1 MAITIDGW
9 IINNTG
15 LITKT
20 IGSEQAIISLNA
32 NGKFDVER
40 ISKNAG
46 IAFTSTFDN
55 FATALYNCEQWLQR
69 RNSDN
74 Y

>member
-15 LITKT
+15 LVTKT
-20 IGSEQAIISLNA
+20 IGLEQAIISLNA

-46 IAFTSTFDN
+46 FTSTFDN

>member
-20 IGSEQAIISLNA
+20 IGPEQAIISLNA

-40 ISKNAG
+40 ISKNIG
-46 IAFTSTFDN
+46 FTSTFDN

-69 RNSDN
+69 RNFDD
-74 Y
+74 

>member
-20 IGSEQAIISLNA
+20 IGSEQAIISLNT

-40 ISKNAG
+40 ISKNIG
-46 IAFTSTFDN
+46 FTSTFDN
-55 FATALYNCEQWLQR
+55 FATALYNCEQWLHR
-69 RNSDN
+69 RNFDD
-74 Y
+74 

>member
-15 LITKT
+15 LVTKI
-20 IGSEQAIISLNA
+20 IGPEQAIISLNA

-40 ISKNAG
+40 ISKNIG
-46 IAFTSTFDN
+46 FTSTFDN
-55 FATALYNCEQWLQR
+55 FATALYNCEQWLHR
-69 RNSDN
+69 RNFDD
-74 Y
+74 

>member
-15 LITKT
+15 LVTKT
-20 IGSEQAIISLNA
+20 IGSEQAIISLNT

-46 IAFTSTFDN
+46 FTSTFDN
-55 FATALYNCEQWLQR
+55 FATALYNCEQWLHR
-69 RNSDN
+69 RNFDD
-74 Y
+74 

>member
-9 IINNTG
+9 IINDTG
-15 LITKT
+15 LVTKT
-20 IGSEQAIISLNA
+20 VGSEQAIISLNA

-46 IAFTSTFDN
+46 FISTFDN

-69 RNSDN
+69 RNFDN
-74 Y
+74 

>member
-15 LITKT
+15 LVTKT
-20 IGSEQAIISLNA
+20 IGPEQAIISLNE

-40 ISKNAG
+40 ISKNIG
-46 IAFTSTFDN
+46 FTSTFDN
-55 FATALYNCEQWLQR
+55 FATALYNCEQWLHR
-69 RNSDN
+69 RNFDN
-74 Y
+74 

>member
-1 MAITIDGW
+1 MAIIIDGW
-9 IINNTG
+9 IINDTN

-20 IGSEQAIISLNA
+20 IGPEQAIISLNA

-40 ISKNAG
+40 ISKNIG
-46 IAFTSTFDN
+46 FTSTFDN

-69 RNSDN
+69 RNFDD
-74 Y
+74 

>member
-15 LITKT
+15 LVTKT

-32 NGKFDVER
+32 NSKFDVER
-40 ISKNAG
+40 ISKNTG
-46 IAFTSTFDN
+46 FTSTFDN

>member
-9 IINNTG
+9 IINDTN

-20 IGSEQAIISLNA
+20 IGPEQAIISLNA

-40 ISKNAG
+40 ISKNVG
-46 IAFTSTFDN
+46 FTSTFDN

-69 RNSDN
+69 RNFDD
-74 Y
+74 

>member
-9 IINNTG
+9 IINDTS
-15 LITKT
+15 LVTKT

-40 ISKNAG
+40 ISKNVG
-46 IAFTSTFDN
+46 FTRTFDN
-55 FATALYNCEQWLQR
+55 FATALYNCEQWLHR
-69 RNSDN
+69 RNFDN
-74 Y
+74 

>member
-9 IINNTG
+9 IINDTN
-15 LITKT
+15 LVTKT
-20 IGSEQAIISLNA
+20 IGSEQAIISLNT

-40 ISKNAG
+40 ISKNIG
-46 IAFTSTFDN
+46 FTSTFDN
-55 FATALYNCEQWLQR
+55 FATAMYNCEQWLQR
-69 RNSDN
+69 HNPDN

>member
-15 LITKT
+15 LVTKT
-20 IGSEQAIISLNA
+20 IGPEQAIISLNA

-40 ISKNAG
+40 ISKNVG
-46 IAFTSTFDN
+46 FTSTFDN

-69 RNSDN
+69 RNFDD
-74 Y
+74 

>member
-15 LITKT
+15 LVTT
-20 IGSEQAIISLNA
+20 PIGPEQAIISLNA

-40 ISKNAG
+40 ISKNIG
-46 IAFTSTFDN
+46 FTSTFDN
-55 FATALYNCEQWLQR
+55 FATALYNCEQWLHR
-69 RNSDN
+69 RNFDD
-74 Y
+74 

>member
-9 IINNTG
+9 IINDTG
-15 LITKT
+15 LVTKT

-46 IAFTSTFDN
+46 FTSVFDN

-69 RNSDN
+69 RNFDN

>member
-20 IGSEQAIISLNA
+20 IGPEQAIISLNA

-40 ISKNAG
+40 ISKNIG
-46 IAFTSTFDN
+46 LTSTFDN
-55 FATALYNCEQWLQR
+55 FVLINLNLFLAQ
-69 RNSDN
+69 SN
-74 Y
+74 YAIKL

>member
-15 LITKT
+15 LVTKT
-20 IGSEQAIISLNA
+20 IGPEQAIISLNT

-40 ISKNAG
+40 ISKNIG
-46 IAFTSTFDN
+46 FTSTFDN
-55 FATALYNCEQWLQR
+55 FATALYNCEQWLHR
-69 RNSDN
+69 RNFDD
-74 Y
+74 

>member
-9 IINNTG
+9 IINDTG
-15 LITKT
+15 LVTKT

-46 IAFTSTFDN
+46 FTSTFDN

-69 RNSDN
+69 RNFGN
-74 Y
+74 

>member
-15 LITKT
+15 LVTKT
-20 IGSEQAIISLNA
+20 IGPEQAIISLNA

-40 ISKNAG
+40 ISKNTG
-46 IAFTSTFDN
+46 FTSTFDN
-55 FATALYNCEQWLQR
+55 FATALYNCEQWLHR
-69 RNSDN
+69 RNFDN
-74 Y
+74 

>member
-15 LITKT
+15 LVTKT
-20 IGSEQAIISLNA
+20 IGPEQAIISLNA

-40 ISKNAG
+40 ISKNIG
-46 IAFTSTFDN
+46 FTSTFDN
-55 FATALYNCEQWLQR
+55 FATALYNCEQWLR
-69 RNSDN
+69 LRNF
-74 Y
+74 YY